1 MKPIACNDKWV
12 YFDLND
18 NHIKVNIPT
27 IKVEDYKELN
37 KKIIT
42 DKELIDSYKELYNGI
57 YEKVSKLVPTYLVK
71 QIPFIIAAIFNT
83 VRSIV
88 ISKAFDDKVVKDDK
102 TRRKF
107 IYNGFILK

>member
-1 MKPIACNDKWV
+1 M
-12 YFDLND
+12 
-18 NHIKVNIPT
+18 
-27 IKVEDYKELN
+27 KVEDYKELN